1 MRKTSQAIDGFE
13 DRSRH
18 KPRNAGNVSKLERQG
33 NRSPQSLQKNSPAN
47 ILVLA
52 QSEPCQTSDLQNWK
66 RIIDLCYILKW
77 NLNVFFKLVIRLL
90 IVYFWLRWVFVAA
103 HPLSLA
109 AARGLLLSCGAQ
121 AACCGGFP
129 FCGAWRSVRER
140 RWLSY
145 VGSLVVVHEL
155 SCSMARGIPPD

>member
-1 MRKTSQAIDGFE
+1 MPATQVRERMRKDNTLGWKSKETDSAYRMQLSGHLGF
-13 DRSRH
+13 RCIR
-18 KPRNAGNVSKLERQG
+18 L
-33 NRSPQSLQKNSPAN
+33 
-47 ILVLA
+47 
-52 QSEPCQTSDLQNWK
+52 SDLQNWK

-109 AARGLLLSCGAQ
+109 AARGLLLSCGAR

-129 FCGAWRSVRER
+129 FCGAWRSVRGR